1 MKKIFTILNSVT
13 HTIGFLCFI
22 FLLSEVEDRRKKR
35 EAAEKEAKKMDEF
48 YAHIENYAKK
58 EDTVK
63 VKMGFH

>member
-22 FLLSEVEDRRKKR
+22 IVLCEAEDRRKKR

-48 YAHIENYAKK
+48 YAHIENDVAKK
-58 EDTVK
+58 DTAK